1 MYENDAHVTLMYKK
15 ILSLLI
21 VAGHCALWCAS
32 GHMRLIPVGTGVGMR
47 TILGRL
53 GYRT

>member
-1 MYENDAHVTLMYKK
+1 MYENDAHITLRHKK

-32 GHMRLIPVGTGVGMR
+32 GHMRLIPVGTRVGMR
-47 TILGRL
+47 TTLGRL
-53 GYRT
+53 DYWT